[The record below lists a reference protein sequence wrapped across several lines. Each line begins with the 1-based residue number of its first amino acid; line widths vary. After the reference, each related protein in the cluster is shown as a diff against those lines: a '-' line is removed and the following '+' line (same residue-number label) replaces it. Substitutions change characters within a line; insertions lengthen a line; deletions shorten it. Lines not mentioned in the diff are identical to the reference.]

1 MDTNNIFPLLLSLI
15 AGMSTVLGGF
25 IIFFAKLNN
34 KGFITFSLSFS
45 AGIMITLSLSELFP
59 FALDTLSIE
68 KGNFKGILF
77 SLFFL
82 IIGLVISLLI
92 DSFLS
97 EEIIIKPSSDKALF
111 KTGFISM
118 IALMLHNFP
127 EGIATYISG
136 YQNAALGISVA
147 FAISLHNI
155 PEGISIAIPIYY
167 STSSKLKAIKYTFI
181 SGMAEPLGALLTFL
195 LLKPYINNFTLG
207 IIFAIV
213 AGIMLYIAFKEL
225 IPQAIATGF
234 KRLYI
239 FSLLLG
245 ICIIP
250 ISHIFFA

>member
-1 MDTNNIFPLLLSLI
+1 MDTNNTLPLLLSLI
-15 AGMSTVLGGF
+15 AGMSTVLGGLI
-25 IIFFAKLNN
+25 IIFAKFNN

-45 AGIMITLSLSELFP
+45 AGIMITLSLSDLFP
-59 FALDTLSIE
+59 YALDTLCIE

-82 IIGLVISLLI
+82 IIGLLISLLI

-97 EEIIIKPSSDKALF
+97 EEIIIKTTSDKALF
-111 KTGFISM
+111 KIGFISM

-136 YQNAALGISVA
+136 YQNTALGISVA

-181 SGMAEPLGALLTFL
+181 SGMAEPVGALLTFL

-239 FSLLLG
+239 FSLLFG

-250 ISHIFFA
+250 ISHIFFH